1 MTNFKGHKSLNEI
14 PIFFSTDSNYL
25 PYLEVAIRSLK
36 ANASKDYKYRI
47 VILNTGL
54 DREKTDKYKQ
64 LNDDNFIIDFVDVSH
79 AVEDIQHK
87 LRNIYHFG
95 LASYYRLF
103 IENLFPEYDKILY
116 LDCDIIVL
124 GDISQLYYTDME
136 DKAICGVVENWILHS
151 PIFSKY
157 TKEAV
162 GVDSKYYINSGI
174 MLMNLDK
181 LRKMRVEEKFE
192 ELINTYNFD
201 VIDPDQAYINY
212 LCQGQ
217 IKYLPYSWN
226 RTPLETVACD
236 NPYIIHYALGE
247 KPWQNKDVF
256 LGEYF
261 WKYAK
266 ESAFYDEIMQ
276 ALNNF
281 DTIAKLKKQKAG
293 IEIQIQAL
301 EYAQSKNTFYKV
313 LKDSRQYLD

>member
-1 MTNFKGHKSLNEI
+1 
-14 PIFFSTDSNYL
+14 
-25 PYLEVAIRSLK
+25 
-36 ANASKDYKYRI
+36 
-47 VILNTGL
+47 
-54 DREKTDKYKQ
+54 
-64 LNDDNFIIDFVDVSH
+64 
-79 AVEDIQHK
+79 
-87 LRNIYHFG
+87 
-95 LASYYRLF
+95 
-103 IENLFPEYDKILY
+103 
-116 LDCDIIVL
+116 
-124 GDISQLYYTDME
+124 
-136 DKAICGVVENWILHS
+136 
-151 PIFSKY
+151 
-157 TKEAV
+157 
-162 GVDSKYYINSGI
+162 

-181 LRKMRVEEKFE
+181 LRKMHVEEKFE

-226 RTPLETVACD
+226 RTPLETVKCD
-236 NPYIIHYALGE
+236 NPYIVHYALGE

-256 LGEYF
+256 LGEHF

-266 ESAFYDEIMQ
+266 ESAFYDEILQ